1 MIEDEDPQDQHET
14 ARQTQDDG
22 WEMTQ
27 SPRREVMVLNLEG
40 FEGPLDLLLA
50 LARTQKVD
58 LLSISILALADQYID
73 FIKRARELSLEL
85 AADYLV
91 MAAWLAYLKSRLLLP
106 PEPDDEGPSGE
117 EMAAILAFRLK
128 RLEAMRD
135 VAARL
140 FNRDRLGRDVF
151 SRGMPE
157 GVRAITRSEYR
168 LSFYELL
175 KAYSDSRV
183 RDLAPPRMHIRRPH
197 IYSIED
203 ALARLKRLLG
213 NVPDWSVLEQFLPDL
228 AGETEGNAVRSAV
241 ASTFVAALEMVR
253 RGHAEIQQHDT
264 FAPIYLRAR
273 EGEPEAED
281 MSPERYEP

>member
-1 MIEDEDPQDQHET
+1 MTEEEDPQEQGDKT
-14 ARQTQDDG
+14 LQTRDDD
-22 WEMTQ
+22 WDMQ
-27 SPRREVMVLNLEG
+27 AAPRREVMVLNLEG

-106 PEPDDEGPSGE
+106 PEHDDEGPTGE

-151 SRGMPE
+151 GRGMPE
-157 GVRAITRSEYR
+157 GVRSITRSEYR
-168 LSFYELL
+168 LSLYELL
-175 KAYSDSRV
+175 KAYSDSRI
-183 RDLAPPRMHIRRPH
+183 RDLAPARMHIRRPH
-197 IYSIED
+197 IYSVED
-203 ALARLKRLLG
+203 ALERLKRLLG
-213 NVPDWSVLEQFLPDL
+213 NVPDWSVLERFLPDL
-228 AGETEGNAVRSAV
+228 AGQTEGNAVRSAV

-253 RGHAEIQQHDT
+253 RGHAEMQQHDT

-273 EGEPEAED
+273 EGEPEAD
-281 MSPERYEP
+281 DISPEIQET

>member
-1 MIEDEDPQDQHET
+1 MIDDEDPQDQHEP
-14 ARQTQDDG
+14 ARQTTDDA
-22 WEMTQ
+22 WDVTA
-27 SPRREVMVLNLEG
+27 SPKREVMVLNLEG

-73 FIKRARELSLEL
+73 FIKKARELSLEL

-106 PEPDDEGPSGE
+106 PEPDDEGPTGE

-157 GVRAITRSEYR
+157 GVRSITRSEYR
-168 LSFYELL
+168 LSLYELL

-197 IYSIED
+197 IYSLED
-203 ALARLKRLLG
+203 ALERLKRLLG
-213 NVPDWSVLEQFLPDL
+213 NVPDWSVLERFLPDL

-253 RGHAEIQQHDT
+253 RGHAEMQQHDT

-273 EGEPEAED
+273 QGEPEADEI
-281 MSPERYEP
+281 SPEINEP